1 MTLPDSEFWGS
12 ASMVLGLLAFLPY
25 VYALYRGQAKPHCF
39 TWFLWGLMMAIAF
52 FAQIK
57 GGAGPGAWITGVS
70 AFAYKGIGLYG
81 LFHGEKTITRTDWIT
96 LVFALAAIP
105 LWYITNNPL
114 YSVLLI
120 SAIDVM
126 AFVPTYRKSWTKPF
140 EEPISTFAITAVALG
155 LSIVAMDDINMITA
169 FYPATLALTD
179 VVFVILLITRRRV
192 CVPTPQAA

>member
-1 MTLPDSEFWGS
+1 MILSNLELWGW
-12 ASMVLGLLAFLPY
+12 ASTVLGLIAFLPY
-25 VYALYRGQAKPHCF
+25 AYALYKGQAKPHCF

-57 GGAGPGAWITGVS
+57 GGAGAGAWITAAS
-70 AFAYKGIGLYG
+70 AFAYTGIGFYG

-96 LVFALAAIP
+96 LAFALAAIP

-126 AFVPTYRKSWTKPF
+126 AFIPTYRKSWTKPF

-155 LSIVAMDDINMITA
+155 LSIVAMDDINIITA

-192 CVPTPQAA
+192 CVPARQAA